1 MGNAHP
7 ILISHNKV
15 LSFLPVV
22 PQIFYTQSIIMMFL
36 FRSTKS
42 FSTIA
47 TTLGLISVSNLI
59 LINSAN
65 AFSVTLQNGSFENSI
80 VGNNPTAGWNTYGD
94 VTTIGAIDGINPK
107 DPVRQAILTTGYIDG
122 TYNVD
127 GEDIDRRDDNGF
139 NFNQTSQNAGETD
152 TNPVS
157 ADTNPNTDILQESL
171 GLGTNAF
178 SIDRSTPELNTL
190 YGPRTSKEGSGMY
203 QQFNVTIG
211 PNDDSFTVNFDWA
224 YLTNDG
230 TTDFGE
236 QDFAFWSLGLVDGT
250 DYTTVF
256 DSTGNPGDEIIV
268 LNSSSS
274 DGAIGSPQGSN
285 DYVQGVDYG
294 PNNTVSYTVSGL
306 SEGFYIYR
314 LGYGVVDV
322 DGLDRTTAL
331 LIDNIEVV
339 PFEFTPSTGIGL
351 VMGLIGINK
360 LRRKLRK

>member
-47 TTLGLISVSNLI
+47 GTLGLISVGNLI

-65 AFSVTLQNGSFENSI
+65 AFSVTFQNGGFENSI

-94 VTTIGAIDGINPK
+94 VTTTGTIDGISPTNL
-107 DPVRQAILTTGYIDG
+107 VNQAILTTGYIDG
-122 TYNVD
+122 TYD
-127 GEDIDRRDDNGF
+127 GIDRRDDNGF
-139 NFNQTSQNAGETD
+139 NFNQSG

-157 ADTNPNTDILQESL
+157 ADTNPNTDVLQTEL
-171 GLGTNAF
+171 GLGTDAL
-178 SIDRSTPELNTL
+178 SIDRSTEQLNNL

-203 QQFNVTIG
+203 QQFNVTIA

-230 TTDFGE
+230 TTAFGE
-236 QDFAFWSLGLVDGT
+236 QDFAFWSLGLVNDS

-256 DSTGNPGDEIIV
+256 SNTGNPGDEIIV
-268 LNSSSS
+268 LDSSG
-274 DGAIGSPQGSN
+274 GAISSPTGDN
-285 DYVQGVDYG
+285 DYVEGVDYG
-294 PNNTVSYTVSGL
+294 DNGTYSYTVSGL
-306 SEGFYIYR
+306 NPGTYTYR

-331 LIDNIEVV
+331 LIDDIEIV
-339 PFEFTPSTGIGL
+339 PFEFSPSTGIGL
-351 VMGLIGINK
+351 VLGLIGINK

>member
-1 MGNAHP
+1 MLHP
-7 ILISHNKV
+7 TLISHNQV

-22 PQIFYTQSIIMMFL
+22 SQIFYTQTMIIMFL

-47 TTLGLISVSNLI
+47 TTLGLISVGNLI

-94 VTTIGAIDGINPK
+94 VTTTGTIDGISPTNL
-107 DPVRQAILTTGYIDG
+107 VNQAILTTGYIDG

-139 NFNQTSQNAGETD
+139 NFNQSG

-157 ADTNPNTDILQESL
+157 ADTNPNTDVLQNEL
-171 GLGTNAF
+171 GLGTDAL
-178 SIDRSTPELNTL
+178 SIDRSTPQLNNL

-230 TTDFGE
+230 TTAFGE
-236 QDFAFWSLGLVDGT
+236 QDFAFWNLGLVNGN

-256 DSTGNPGDEIIV
+256 DNTVDNTGPGDEIAV
-268 LNSSSS
+268 LQSSS
-274 DGAIGSPQGSN
+274 GTIGSPQGNN

-306 SEGFYIYR
+306 SQGTYTYR

-351 VMGLIGINK
+351 VLGLIGLNK
-360 LRRKLRK
+360 LRRRIKK

>member
-1 MGNAHP
+1 MLHP
-7 ILISHNKV
+7 TSISHNKV

-22 PQIFYTQSIIMMFL
+22 SQIFSTQSMIIMFL

-47 TTLGLISVSNLI
+47 GTLGLISVSNLI
-59 LINSAN
+59 VVNSAN

-80 VGNNPTAGWNTYGD
+80 VGSNPTGGWNTYGD
-94 VTTIGAIDGINPK
+94 VTTTGTIDSISPTNL
-107 DPVRQAILTTGYIDG
+107 VNQAILTTGYIDG
-122 TYNVD
+122 TYD
-127 GEDIDRRDDNGF
+127 GIDRRDDNGF
-139 NFNQTSQNAGETD
+139 NFNQSG

-157 ADTNPNTDILQESL
+157 ADTNPNTDVLQTEL
-171 GLGTNAF
+171 GLGTDAL
-178 SIDRSTPELNTL
+178 SIDRSTEQLNNL

-203 QQFNVTIG
+203 QQFNVTIA

-230 TTDFGE
+230 TTAFGE
-236 QDFAFWSLGLVDGT
+236 QDFAFWSLGLVNDS

-256 DSTGNPGDEIIV
+256 SNTGNPGDEIAV
-268 LNSSSS
+268 LQSSS
-274 DGAIGSPQGSN
+274 GTIGSPQGNN

-306 SEGFYIYR
+306 SQGTYTYR

-351 VMGLIGINK
+351 VLGFLGINK
-360 LRRKLRK
+360 LRRRIKK